1 MRSAAR
7 SPAVERARALLA
19 ASSGDAEGNA
29 SAPVSAD
36 GYLDLLAGRAP
47 GSTGRA
53 QDLMLSGVVPA
64 IYERWWRPVLGRLFK
79 GPLGPSMEG
88 EHRLVRELLRLEPG
102 DGSTVL
108 DVACGTGSFTRELAR
123 VVGPAG
129 LAVGID
135 VSETMLARA
144 TADAGRAGLRN
155 VAYVR
160 GDAEALAF
168 AERSFD
174 AASCFAAL
182 HLFSDPMRALDRIH
196 AVLRPGGRLAIMTS
210 ARRCPRPVGDIESK
224 LGELGGM
231 WVFVPRELRA
241 ALRTRGFEVL
251 DWQLAGFSQFVA
263 GRRSAATE

>member
-7 SPAVERARALLA
+7 PLALERARKLLA
-19 ASSGDAEGNA
+19 ASFDGAEADAA
-29 SAPVSAD
+29 APVSAG
-36 GYLDLLAGRAP
+36 GYLDLLAGPAP
-47 GSTGRA
+47 DSTGRA
-53 QDLMLSGVVPA
+53 QDLMLSGVVPR
-64 IYERWWRPVLGRLFK
+64 IYEKWWRPILGRLVK
-79 GPLGPSMEG
+79 GPLGPTMEG
-88 EHRLVRELLRLEPG
+88 EHRLLRELLRLEPG
-102 DGSTVL
+102 EGTTVL
-108 DVACGTGSFTRELAR
+108 DIACGTGSFTRELAR
-123 VVGPAG
+123 VVGPTG

-174 AASCFAAL
+174 AACCFAAL
-182 HLFSDPMRALDRIH
+182 HLFSDPMRALDRMH

-210 ARRCPRPVGDIESK
+210 ARRCPRPVSDIESK
-224 LGELGGM
+224 LGAVGGM
-231 WVFVPRELRA
+231 WVFEPRELRA

-251 DWQLAGFSQFVA
+251 DWRLAGVTQFVA
-263 GRRSAATE
+263 GRRSTDAE